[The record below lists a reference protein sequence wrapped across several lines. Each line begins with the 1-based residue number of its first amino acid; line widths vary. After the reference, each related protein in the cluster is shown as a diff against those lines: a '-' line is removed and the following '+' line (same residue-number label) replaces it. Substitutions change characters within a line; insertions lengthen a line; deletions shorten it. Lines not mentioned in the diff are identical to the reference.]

1 MSEEFIVNANL
12 FHKKG
17 VYLVK
22 EQLKK
27 NNQLTVKAGVKA
39 SHISTSI
46 VETLQRLN
54 YAKILNIFTTTNV
67 LDGKRRISVCFLIE
81 KTKEFDKLFEENE
94 ERRKKFIEEKE
105 RLNPNKTN

>member
-1 MSEEFIVNANL
+1 MTGEFIVGANL

-22 EQLKK
+22 EELKK
-27 NNQLTVKAGVKA
+27 NNQVTVKAGVKA
-39 SHISTSI
+39 AHISTSI

-54 YAKILNIFTTTNV
+54 YAKILNISTITNV
-67 LDGKRRISVCFLIE
+67 VEGKRRITLSYLIE

-94 ERRKKFIEEKE
+94 EKRKRLIEEKE
-105 RLNPNKTN
+105 KAQQK